1 MARIVIVDAG
11 PLIAFAS
18 AELLSLLQALFGQ
31 VTITEAVRAE
41 CAAKPSKDAQAIADA
56 IAAGWIT
63 VRSTRAFGA
72 PDQTL
77 SPSLGA
83 GESASIRLA
92 LEHPH
97 DSLLILDDRI
107 ARRYALKAGLTVVGT
122 VRLLDIAQRR
132 GLINAAAAVIER
144 MSDRGYRSSARLLAH
159 IRR

>member
-1 MARIVIVDAG
+1 MARVVIADAG

-31 VTITEAVRAE
+31 VAITEAVRAE
-41 CAAKPSKDAQAIADA
+41 CAAKPGKDAQAIVDA
-56 IAAGWIT
+56 IAAGWME
-63 VRSTRAFGA
+63 VRSARTFGT
-72 PDQTL
+72 QTL

-92 LEHPH
+92 LEQPR

-107 ARRYALKAGLTVVGT
+107 ARRYALKAGLAVVGT

-132 GLINAAAAVIER
+132 GLIDEAAAVIER
-144 MSDRGYRSSARLLAH
+144 MPDMGYRISALLLAH
-159 IRR
+159 IRT